1 MSYLVLNK
9 DSNYPIP
16 LENWIRS
23 KKYYNLFPVE
33 GTQFFEMKIQFNFR
47 AKCEESSQI

>member
-33 GTQFFEMKIQFNFR
+33 GMSHTVFR
-47 AKCEESSQI
+47 DENAVEIKG